1 MAGTLFVVATP
12 IGNLEDI
19 TLRALRTLRD
29 VDLIACEDTRHT
41 RKLLAHYQISTP
53 TSSYHEHNEQQRTGW
68 LVERLE
74 SGMDIALVSDAG
86 TPSIADP
93 GYRLVRASL
102 ERGLCV
108 SPIPGACAIISALS
122 VSGRPTD
129 SFAFLG
135 FLPGRRTAR
144 RTRLRALRSE
154 PRTLLFF
161 ESPLRLA
168 STLSDIDEILDSRE
182 VTVAREMTKIHEQL
196 VTGTAAELASL
207 FRRRPPKGE
216 AVVVVEKALAEAG
229 IAESVSDRELDLRL
243 EGLVDQGLSK
253 KDAIKRLAKELAS
266 PKRELYLRLIRDRAP
281 ADGENVTTKQ
291 SGQG

>member
-1 MAGTLFVVATP
+1 MVATP

-19 TLRALRTLRD
+19 TLRALRILRE

-41 RKLLAHYQISTP
+41 GRLLAHYQISTP
-53 TSSYHEHNEQQRTGW
+53 TSSYHEHNERQRTGW

-86 TPSIADP
+86 TPSISDP
-93 GYRLVRASL
+93 GYRLVRAAL
-102 ERGLCV
+102 DRGLQV

-122 VSGRPTD
+122 ISGRPTD

-135 FLPGRRTAR
+135 FLPGRKTAR

-154 PRTLLFF
+154 SRTLLFF

-168 STLSDIDEILDSRE
+168 STLSDIDEILNSQE
-182 VTVAREMTKIHEQL
+182 VTVAREMTKVHEQL

-207 FRRRPPKGE
+207 FQSRRPRGE
-216 AVVVVEKALAEAG
+216 VVVVVEKAPAEPDA
-229 IAESVSDRELDLRL
+229 ADSLSDRELDIRF
-243 EGLVDQGLSK
+243 EGLVRQGLSK
-253 KDAIKRLAKELAS
+253 KDAIKKLAKELAS
-266 PKRELYLRLIRDRAP
+266 PKRELYLRLLQEKKS
-281 ADGENVTTKQ
+281 ADGKR
-291 SGQG
+291 

>member
-19 TLRALRTLRD
+19 TLRALRILGEA
-29 VDLIACEDTRHT
+29 DLIACEDTRHT
-41 RKLLAHYQISTP
+41 RKLLARYQITTP

-86 TPSIADP
+86 TPSISDP
-93 GYRLVRASL
+93 GYRLVRAAL
-102 ERGLCV
+102 ERGVRV

-122 VSGRPTD
+122 VSGRSTD

-135 FLPGRRTAR
+135 FLPGRRAAR
-144 RTRLRALRSE
+144 RNRLRALRSE
-154 PRTLLFF
+154 SRTLLFF

-168 STLSDIDEILDSRE
+168 STLSDIDDILDSRD
-182 VTVAREMTKIHEQL
+182 VTVAREMTKVHEQL

-207 FRRRPPKGE
+207 FRSRRPKGE
-216 AVVVVEKALAEAG
+216 AVVVVEKSSSEA
-229 IAESVSDRELDLRL
+229 APESVSDRELDLRF
-243 EGLVDQGLSK
+243 EGLVDQGLSR
-253 KDAIKRLAKELAS
+253 KDAIKQLAKELAS
-266 PKRELYLRLIRDRAP
+266 PKRELYLRLLREKELV
-281 ADGENVTTKQ
+281 DGER
-291 SGQG
+291 

>member
-19 TLRALRTLRD
+19 TLRALRVLREA
-29 VDLIACEDTRHT
+29 DLIACEDTRHT
-41 RKLLAHYQISTP
+41 RKLLAHYQITTP

-68 LVERLE
+68 LMERLE
-74 SGMDIALVSDAG
+74 SGTDIALVSDAG
-86 TPSIADP
+86 TPSISDP
-93 GYRLVRASL
+93 GYRLVRAAL
-102 ERGLCV
+102 ERGVRV

-135 FLPGRRTAR
+135 FLPGRKAAR
-144 RTRLRALRSE
+144 RNRLRALRSE
-154 PRTLLFF
+154 SRTLLFF

-182 VTVAREMTKIHEQL
+182 VTVAREMTKVHEQL

-207 FRRRPPKGE
+207 FRSRRPRGE
-216 AVVVVEKALAEAG
+216 SVVVVEKSSPEAA
-229 IAESVSDRELDLRL
+229 AESVGDRELDLRF
-243 EGLVDQGLSK
+243 EGLVGQGLSR
-253 KDAIKRLAKELAS
+253 KDAIKQLAKELAS
-266 PKRELYLRLIRDRAP
+266 PKRELYLRLLRDKEP
-281 ADGENVTTKQ
+281 VDGER
-291 SGQG
+291 

>member
-19 TLRALRTLRD
+19 TLRALRTLRE

-41 RKLLAHYQISTP
+41 RKLLSHYQITTP
-53 TSSYHEHNEQQRTGW
+53 TASYHEHNEQRRTSW

-74 SGMDIALVSDAG
+74 SGMDVALVSDAG
-86 TPSIADP
+86 TPSISDP

-108 SPIPGACAIISALS
+108 SPIPGACSIISALS

-135 FLPGRRTAR
+135 FLPSKRMAR
-144 RTRLRALRSE
+144 RSTLQGLRQEA
-154 PRTLLFF
+154 RTLLFF

-168 STLSDIDEILDSRE
+168 STLSDIDEILEDRE
-182 VTVAREMTKIHEQL
+182 VTVAREMTKAHEQL
-196 VTGTAAELASL
+196 VTGTAAEVASF
-207 FRRRPPKGE
+207 FRSHRPRGEGPWWWWRKHRRKQ
-216 AVVVVEKALAEAG
+216 AL
-229 IAESVSDRELDLRL
+229 L
-243 EGLVDQGLSK
+243 K
-253 KDAIKRLAKELAS
+253 H
-266 PKRELYLRLIRDRAP
+266 
-281 ADGENVTTKQ
+281 
-291 SGQG
+291 

>member
-19 TLRALRTLRD
+19 TLRALRILREA
-29 VDLIACEDTRHT
+29 DLIACEDTRHT
-41 RKLLAHYQISTP
+41 RKLLAHYRISTP

-74 SGMDIALVSDAG
+74 SGTDIALVSDAG
-86 TPSIADP
+86 TPSISDP
-93 GYRLVRASL
+93 GYRLVRTAL
-102 ERGLCV
+102 ERGFRV

-122 VSGRPTD
+122 ISGRPTD

-135 FLPGRRTAR
+135 FLPGRKTAR
-144 RTRLRALRSE
+144 RNRLRALRSE
-154 PRTLLFF
+154 SRTLLFF

-182 VTVAREMTKIHEQL
+182 VTVAREMTKVHEQL

-207 FRRRPPKGE
+207 FRSRRPRGE
-216 AVVVVEKALAEAG
+216 AVVVVEKTSPEADAAG
-229 IAESVSDRELDLRL
+229 PVSDRELDRRF
-243 EGLVDQGLSK
+243 EGLVDQGHSR

-266 PKRELYLRLIRDRAP
+266 PKRELYLRLLRGKEP
-281 ADGENVTTKQ
+281 AGEKR
-291 SGQG
+291 

>member
-19 TLRALRTLRD
+19 TLRALRILREA
-29 VDLIACEDTRHT
+29 DLIACEDTRHT
-41 RKLLAHYQISTP
+41 RKLLAHYRITTP

-74 SGMDIALVSDAG
+74 SGTDVALVSDAG
-86 TPSIADP
+86 TPSISDP
-93 GYRLVRASL
+93 GYRLVRAAL
-102 ERGLCV
+102 ERGVRV

-122 VSGRPTD
+122 ISGRPTD

-135 FLPGRRTAR
+135 FLPGRKAAR
-144 RTRLRALRSE
+144 RNRLQALRSE
-154 PRTLLFF
+154 SRTLLFF

-182 VTVAREMTKIHEQL
+182 VTVAREMTKVHEQL

-207 FRRRPPKGE
+207 FRSRRPKGE
-216 AVVVVEKALAEAG
+216 TVVVVEKSSPETGAV
-229 IAESVSDRELDLRL
+229 SVSDRELDLRF
-243 EGLVDQGLSK
+243 EGLVDQGLSR
-253 KDAIKRLAKELAS
+253 KDAIKQLARELAS
-266 PKRELYLRLIRDRAP
+266 PKRELYLRLLREKEP
-281 ADGENVTTKQ
+281 VDGKR
-291 SGQG
+291 